1 MSEPERLRETGRW
14 LRFAREDLSAAE
26 RTVERREVPRHACFL
41 SQQAAEKAIKAALVF
56 LQAEAYRHD
65 LALLRTYL
73 PDGWL
78 LKENP
83 ADLDDLSQWAVE
95 GRYPGSLREAS
106 EDDAETAVGLAREAY
121 EAALEDL
128 ERYGYD
134 PDGGKGRQEAAEAGD
149 EEEERWP
156 ARSSSRWRRRSTSAG
171 HGPRL

>member
-1 MSEPERLRETGRW
+1 MSEPERLRETGRC

-41 SQQAAEKAIKAALVF
+41 SQQAAERAVKAALVF
-56 LQAEAYRHD
+56 LQVEFPYRHD

-134 PDGGKGRQEAAEAGD
+134 PDDEKGRQEVTEADG
-149 EEEERWP
+149 EEKER
-156 ARSSSRWRRRSTSAG
+156 
-171 HGPRL
+171 

>member
-1 MSEPERLRETGRW
+1 MSEPERLGETRRW

-41 SQQAAEKAIKAALVF
+41 SQQAAEKTVKAALIF
-56 LQAEAYRHD
+56 LQVEFPYRHD
-65 LALLRTYL
+65 LGFLRTYL

-95 GRYPGSLREAS
+95 GRYPGSSKEAS
-106 EDDAETAVGLAREAY
+106 EDDARAAVGLASEAY

-134 PDGGKGRQEAAEAGD
+134 PDGGEGRQEAAEADD
-149 EEEERWP
+149 EEE
-156 ARSSSRWRRRSTSAG
+156 SS
-171 HGPRL
+171 

>member
-1 MSEPERLRETGRW
+1 MSDPERLRETGHW
-14 LRFAREDLSAAE
+14 PRFAREDLSAAE

-41 SQQAAEKAIKAALVF
+41 SQQAAEKAVKAALVF
-56 LQAEAYRHD
+56 LQVESPHRHD

-134 PDGGKGRQEAAEAGD
+134 PDDEKGRQEATEADD
-149 EEEERWP
+149 EEED
-156 ARSSSRWRRRSTSAG
+156 A
-171 HGPRL
+171 

>member
-26 RTVERREVPRHACFL
+26 RTVEWREVPRHACFL
-41 SQQAAEKAIKAALVF
+41 SQQAAEKAVKATLVF
-56 LQAEAYRHD
+56 LQVEFPHRHD

-95 GRYPGSLREAS
+95 SRYPGSLWEAS
-106 EDDAETAVGLAREAY
+106 EDEAETAVGLAREAY
-121 EAALEDL
+121 ETALEDL
-128 ERYGYD
+128 ERQGYD
-134 PDGGKGRQEAAEAGD
+134 PDDRKGRQETAKADD
-149 EEEERWP
+149 EEED
-156 ARSSSRWRRRSTSAG
+156 A
-171 HGPRL
+171 

>member
-41 SQQAAEKAIKAALVF
+41 SQQAAEKAVKAALVF
-56 LQAEAYRHD
+56 LQVEFPYRHD
-65 LALLRTYL
+65 LGLLRTYL

-95 GRYPGSLREAS
+95 SRYPGSPREAS
-106 EDDAETAVGLAREAY
+106 EDDAGVAVSLAREAY
-121 EAALEDL
+121 ETALEDL
-128 ERYGYD
+128 ARYGYVPENEEA
-134 PDGGKGRQEAAEAGD
+134 PDEPA
-149 EEEERWP
+149 EEEK
-156 ARSSSRWRRRSTSAG
+156 S
-171 HGPRL
+171 

>member
-26 RTVERREVPRHACFL
+26 RMVERREVPRHACFL
-41 SQQAAEKAIKAALVF
+41 SQQAAEKAVKAALVF
-56 LQAEAYRHD
+56 LQVEFPYRHD
-65 LALLRTYL
+65 LALLRIHL

-106 EDDAETAVGLAREAY
+106 EEDAKAAVGLARETY

-128 ERYGYD
+128 KRHGYD
-134 PDGGKGRQEAAEAGD
+134 PDDGKGRREAAEADDD
-149 EEEERWP
+149 EED
-156 ARSSSRWRRRSTSAG
+156 A
-171 HGPRL
+171 